1 MRILVYYLLFFVA
14 LVLFYFVNDKADN
27 IFGIVSPLYTVAIII
42 LVYYDILRR
51 KKTDG
56 RNEGNDDNS
65 TSPE

>member
-27 IFGIVSPLYTVAIII
+27 IFGIVAPLYTVAIII